1 MSLIQFPNLPGQ
13 QFLSLKTP
21 IWSTQVAESTSGR
34 ERRRQVWSYPRWSF
48 EVSFEFLRDT
58 VTQDELNKI
67 RVFFNNTAGMYSDFG
82 YLDPYDN
89 TVSNMPFGT
98 GDGVTKKFQITRTT
112 TAGGLSFTEPLFAF
126 VGTPVI
132 YKAGVPTSAFT
143 ISDGMV
149 TFTTAPAS
157 GAALTWTGQ
166 FMFLCRFDSDQMS
179 PAQMMAQLW
188 SLDGLTFKSVKK

>member
-132 YKAGVPTSAFT
+132 YKAGVPTTAFT